1 MPASLRSCKAGGIR
15 TITYS
20 AYLND
25 FNWLDDPA
33 HREKRYEMDEN
44 SETFTLPMPW
54 KQGG

>member
-1 MPASLRSCKAGGIR
+1 MQFDEAAGCIR

-25 FNWLDDPA
+25 FNLLDDPA
-33 HREKRYEMDEN
+33 HRERRYEMDEN